1 MYLVTGGA
9 GFIGSH
15 LAARLAM
22 RGDAV
27 RIFDNFSTGHNANVI
42 AIGGRVEI
50 VRGDL
55 RSEEAVRRAM
65 DGVSVVFH
73 QAADPSVPRSI
84 DDPRTCYDI
93 NVLGTLNVLLAA
105 RDAGVR
111 RVVFASSCAV
121 YGDSPILPKSEQ
133 LAPEPASPYAASKL
147 AGEELCTVFARVWGL
162 ETVSLRYFNV
172 YGPRQ
177 DPKSAYAPVIPR
189 FLQALLRGER
199 PVIYGDG
206 GQTRDFVYVGDVVQ
220 ANLLAAE
227 APGIAGRVF
236 NIAAGRS
243 VSLYQLLL
251 LMADLL
257 GVPPKAEHLPPR
269 PGDVR
274 HSAADIRAARQAL
287 GYEPMVRLEEGLQS
301 TIAAAQASILA
312 GVA

>member
-27 RIFDNFSTGHNANVI
+27 RIFDNFSTGSEANL
-42 AIGGRVEI
+42 ATIGTGIEV

-55 RSEEAVRRAM
+55 RDEGAVRQAM
-65 DGVSVVFH
+65 AGVSVVFH

-84 DDPRTCYDI
+84 ADPRSCYDI

-121 YGDSPILPKSEQ
+121 YGDSPVLPKSEQ

-147 AGEELCTVFARVWGL
+147 AGEELCAVFARVWGL
-162 ETVSLRYFNV
+162 ETVALRYFNV

-177 DPKSAYAPVIPR
+177 DPHSAYAPVIPR

-199 PVIYGDG
+199 PAIYGDG

-227 APGIAGRVF
+227 APGVAGRVF

-257 GVPPKAEHLPPR
+257 GVPPRAEHLPAR
-269 PGDVR
+269 SGDVR

-287 GYEPMVRLEEGLQS
+287 GFEPLVRLEEGLES
-301 TIAAAQASILA
+301 TIAAAQSSLLA

>member
-22 RGDAV
+22 RGEAV
-27 RIFDNFSTGHNANVI
+27 RIFDNFSTGSETNV
-42 AIGGRVEI
+42 AAAGDQVE
-50 VRGDL
+50 VMRGDL
-55 RSEEAVRRAM
+55 RDEAAVRRAM
-65 DGVSVVFH
+65 NGVSVVFH
-73 QAADPSVPRSI
+73 QAADPSVPRSL
-84 DDPRTCYDI
+84 DDPRTCYEI

-121 YGDSPILPKSEQ
+121 YGDSPVLPKSEQ
-133 LAPEPASPYAASKL
+133 LPPEPASPYAASKL
-147 AGEELCTVFARVWGL
+147 AGEELCAVFTRSWGL
-162 ETVSLRYFNV
+162 ETVALRYFNV

-177 DPKSAYAPVIPR
+177 DPQSAYAPVIPR

-227 APGIAGRVF
+227 APGVAGRVF

-269 PGDVR
+269 SGDIR

-287 GYEPMVRLEEGLQS
+287 GYEPMVRLEEGLAS
-301 TIAAAQASILA
+301 TIAAARASNLVE
-312 GVA
+312 VA

>member
-27 RIFDNFSTGHNANVI
+27 RIFDNFSTGHKANVI

-55 RSEEAVRRAM
+55 RDEEAVRRAM

-287 GYEPMVRLEEGLQS
+287 GYEPMVRLEEGLES